1 MFVLACL
8 GVTVLMF
15 LRRSSGGIHMLRAVA
30 GIGLLASGRVNPNA
44 PEALHKAMGVDN
56 WHFVLRSLGAAGM
69 FLLACLGV
77 SLLMLLRRS
86 SGGIHM
92 LRAVA
97 GIGLL
102 AWAPF
107 MVARAGINWTAST
120 DRVVN
125 GWQVWQTVAE
135 RVPSELAVR
144 ATILLVAGI
153 LLLLWPATRK
163 RPATTAAAPAPK
175 TDKPAD
181 APAPTTTPVP

>member
-1 MFVLACL
+1 MFV
-8 GVTVLMF
+8 
-15 LRRSSGGIHMLRAVA
+15 
-30 GIGLLASGRVNPNA
+30 
-44 PEALHKAMGVDN
+44 
-56 WHFVLRSLGAAGM
+56 
-69 FLLACLGV
+69 LACLGV

-86 SGGIHM
+86 AGGIHM

-144 ATILLVAGI
+144 ATILLVAGV

-163 RPATTAAAPAPK
+163 RPATAAAPAAPAK

-181 APAPTTTPVP
+181 APATTTTPAQ